1 MRRRMPIMILAALAL
16 VTGACTK
23 SAGSSAEGTTST
35 PATETSTP
43 SSPPSTAEPSTP
55 AESLSPSETP
65 SPSASPAME
74 DGRHFGY
81 IKSIDLESQTMVFDL
96 AYFLTGEEANQAAAD
111 HGDETPVPN
120 DYYIVNDNPSL
131 RTLAVAPDVKVGV
144 IDWGNCCELVHGEIQ
159 PFVDAFAAKHHAWD
173 AMYRGGESQ
182 YWLTVKGGVVILI
195 TEQYLP

>member
-1 MRRRMPIMILAALAL
+1 MRKRMPIMLVVSLAL
-16 VTGACTK
+16 VAAACTK
-23 SAGSSAEGTTST
+23 TDGSSAEGTTSP
-35 PATETSTP
+35 PAPETSAP
-43 SSPPSTAEPSTP
+43 SSPPSTTEPSPT
-55 AESLSPSETP
+55 ESPSPGETP
-65 SPSASPAME
+65 SPSASPALE

-81 IKSIDLESQTMVFDL
+81 IKSIDVGSQTLVFDL

-120 DYYIVNDNPSL
+120 DYYIVNDNPLL

-159 PFVDAFAAKHHAWD
+159 PFVDAFATKHHAWD
-173 AMYRGGESQ
+173 SMYQGSESQ
-182 YWLTVKGGVVILI
+182 YWLTVKKGVVILI